1 LCYLIGA
8 AAAWVYIP
16 AAFVIYVLTPLL
28 YITPPQGHDK
38 ARSGSRTMKR

>member
-1 LCYLIGA
+1 
-8 AAAWVYIP
+8 
-16 AAFVIYVLTPLL
+16 VLTPLL